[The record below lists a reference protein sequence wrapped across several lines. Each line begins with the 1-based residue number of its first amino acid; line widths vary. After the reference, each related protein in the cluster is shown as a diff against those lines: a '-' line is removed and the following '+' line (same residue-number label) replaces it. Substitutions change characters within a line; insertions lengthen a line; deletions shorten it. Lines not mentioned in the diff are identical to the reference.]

1 MMRLDRGRRDLL
13 WVILLAFM
21 LLLATLPRVLERL
34 DPLTGDEP
42 FYVMTAIS
50 ILRDG
55 DLNEANNYAQ
65 RDFDE
70 LYPPDPLPA
79 DWRGWPGFPRDLPPH
94 AGSSERDGLYTKH
107 GLGLSFLIALPYE
120 LFGRTGAALFM
131 VLVGALLAGQ
141 MFLLARESGA
151 AENLA
156 TTLALALVIAIPI
169 GPYTT
174 LIFPEAPAALLLIYA
189 IRRLA
194 ADGNEWWQWLL
205 TGLAIGFLPW
215 LHQRFAPTAVV
226 LSAFVLYRLIQ
237 RPSWSAIITAL
248 TPIAVGGLSLLAYN
262 QWLYG
267 MPLQPVEDHAGFNRL
282 NGTVNGG
289 FGMLLD
295 AQWGLWIV
303 APVLLLA
310 LAATPRWAQQ
320 VPRLA
325 WAALAAAA
333 PYLLLVA
340 AYKVWWGEWGPPA
353 RYLVPIVP
361 LAAGPLACWLARAAL
376 RTRVLTGALW
386 ACGMV
391 LTLVG
396 YADPQRFY
404 HHPDGVN
411 KLVTR
416 LDTLTGIDLARGLVA
431 FQAYATAPFPSR
443 LWISLCALAL
453 LALATYVI
461 SGPEVRHV
469 RRQIASRLQR
479 RFWLRTRH

>member
-1 MMRLDRGRRDLL
+1 VTRLNRAHRDLL
-13 WVILLAFM
+13 WVILLAFL
-21 LLLATLPRVLERL
+21 LLLATLPRVLDRL
-34 DPLTGDEP
+34 APLTGDEP

-50 ILRDG
+50 IIRDR

-65 RDFDE
+65 RDYDE
-70 LYPPDPLPA
+70 FYPDDPLPG
-79 DWRGWPGFPRDLPPH
+79 DWHGWPSFPRDLPPH
-94 AGSSERDGLYTKH
+94 PGSSDREGLYTKH
-107 GLGLSFLIALPYE
+107 GLGLSFIIALPYE
-120 LFGRTGAALFM
+120 AFGRTGAALVIM
-131 VLVGALLAGQ
+131 LAAALLAGQ

-151 AENLA
+151 AANLA
-156 TTLALALVIAIPI
+156 TVLALALVIAMPI
-169 GPYTT
+169 GPYAA
-174 LIFPEAPAALLLIYA
+174 LIFPEIPAALLLLYA
-189 IRRLA
+189 IRRA
-194 ADGNEWWQWLL
+194 AAPSNVWWQWLL
-205 TGLAIGFLPW
+205 AGLAIGYLPW

-226 LSAFVLYRLIQ
+226 LTAFVLYRLVE
-237 RPSWSAIITAL
+237 RPSWSAILASL

-267 MPLQPVEDHAGFNRL
+267 IPLQPVEDHAGFNRL
-282 NGTVNGG
+282 NGTLNGG

-310 LAATPRWAQQ
+310 LAASPRWVQRA
-320 VPRLA
+320 PRLA
-325 WAALAAAA
+325 LIALAAAA

-361 LAAGPLACWLARAAL
+361 LAAGPLASWLAQASL
-376 RTRVLTGALW
+376 RTRALTGALW
-386 ACGMV
+386 AAGMA

-416 LDTLTGIDLARGLVA
+416 LGELLGLDLARGLVA
-431 FQAYATAPFPSR
+431 FQPYATAPFTAR

-453 LALATYVI
+453 LALATCLI
-461 SGPEVRHV
+461 SGPALRSMRLFLTHAA
-469 RRQIASRLQR
+469 RRGL
-479 RFWLRTRH
+479 

>member
-1 MMRLDRGRRDLL
+1 MMRLDRGHRDLL

-34 DPLTGDEP
+34 TPLTGDEP

-50 ILRDG
+50 ILRDR

-65 RDFDE
+65 RDYDE
-70 LYPPDPLPA
+70 FYPADPLPG
-79 DWRGWPGFPRDLPPH
+79 DWRGWPAFPRDLPPH
-94 AGSSERDGLYTKH
+94 PGSSDRAGLYTKH
-107 GLGLSFLIALPYE
+107 GLGLSFIIALPYE
-120 LFGRTGAALFM
+120 VFGRAGAALIIM
-131 VLVGALLAGQ
+131 LAAALLAGQ
-141 MFLLARESGA
+141 MYLLARESGA

-156 TTLALALVIAIPI
+156 TTLALALVIAMPI
-169 GPYTT
+169 GPYAA
-174 LIFPEAPAALLLIYA
+174 LIFPEVPAALLLLYV

-194 ADGNEWWQWLL
+194 TNGNAWWQWLL
-205 TGLAIGFLPW
+205 TGLAIGYLPW

-237 RPSWSAIITAL
+237 RPSWSAIVTAL
-248 TPIAVGGLSLLAYN
+248 APIAVGGLSLLAYN

-310 LAATPRWAQQ
+310 LAATPRWVQQ
-320 VPRLA
+320 APRLA
-325 WAALAAAA
+325 WVALAAAA

-361 LAAGPLACWLARAAL
+361 LAAGPLACWLARASL
-376 RTRVLTGALW
+376 RTRILTGLLW
-386 ACGMV
+386 ACGMA

-396 YADPQRFY
+396 CADPQRFY

-411 KLVTR
+411 NLAVR
-416 LDTLTGIDLARGLVA
+416 FGELISVDLARGLVA
-431 FQAYATAPFPSR
+431 FQPYSTAPFPSR

-461 SGPEVRHV
+461 SGPAMRTLW
-469 RRQIASRLQR
+469 RRGK
-479 RFWLRTRH
+479 TRVAAHRAR